1 MVGASTYIGQ
11 LSDQYRFIPPLY
23 IGPRVDYV
31 QSPLRSEEKSLWE
44 GIGRDA
50 VPLQEKTEAIYE
62 ST

>member
-23 IGPRVDYV
+23 IGSRMGYL
-31 QSPLRSEEKSLWE
+31 QSLLRSEEKSLWE

>member
-1 MVGASTYIGQ
+1 LVGASTYIG
-11 LSDQYRFIPPLY
+11 SPADQYRFIPPLY
-23 IGPRVDYV
+23 VGSRVGYL

-50 VPLQEKTEAIYE
+50 VPLQEKIEAIYE